1 MKNSRSIIVGI
12 SGLTLKKNEISILK
26 YYLPLGIILF
36 RRNIKDKY
44 QLSKLVNQ
52 IRGLVGTNCLIL
64 IDQEGGRVQRLNH
77 PNCPNYPAA
86 DIFGKLAVKSIK
98 IAKRAVYLNYYLLG
112 SDLKNIGINV
122 NCAPCLDVISRKTH
136 SIIGNRS
143 FSKDPNIVSLLGK
156 MACKGLM
163 DSGVLPIIKHI
174 PGHGRASSD
183 SHISLPIVKEKINFL
198 EKNDFIPFRDL
209 SKMPIAMTAHI
220 LYEDLDSRWPISQ
233 SKIANNYIK
242 KKLNYRGI
250 LISDDI
256 EMSALSG
263 DTKSKIESIYNAG
276 YDIILHC
283 SGIAKDTE
291 VALKYGKIIDNN
303 VLKKLEL
310 SCDKIQKINNLSYLP
325 SFKIEL
331 SDILK
336 KYLDYNL
343 SL

>member
-12 SGLTLKKNEISILK
+12 SGLILNKNEISILK
-26 YYLPLGIILF
+26 RYLPLGIILF
-36 RRNIKDKY
+36 SRNIKDKF
-44 QLSKLVNQ
+44 QLVQLVNQ
-52 IRGLVGTNCLIL
+52 IKGLLGNNCLIL
-64 IDQEGGRVQRLNH
+64 IDQEGGRVQRLKQ
-77 PNCPNYPAA
+77 PNCPNYPALE
-86 DIFGKLAVKSIK
+86 IYGKLAIKSIK

-112 SDLKNIGINV
+112 SDLIDIGINV
-122 NCAPCLDVISRKTH
+122 NCAPCLDVISEYTH
-136 SIIGNRS
+136 SVIGNRS

-156 MACKGLM
+156 MACNGLM

-183 SHISLPIVKEKINFL
+183 SHLSLPVVKEKIEFL
-198 EKNDFIPFRDL
+198 ENSDFIPFRVL

-220 LYEDLDSRWPISQ
+220 LYKDIDAKWPITQ

-263 DTKSKIESIYNAG
+263 DIKSRIESIYEAG

-283 SGIAKDTE
+283 SGKNKDTE
-291 VALKYGKIIDNN
+291 VALKNGKIIDNN
-303 VLKKLEL
+303 TLKKLQL
-310 SCDKIQKINNLSYLP
+310 SLDKIQKVNKLSCLSSY
-325 SFKIEL
+325 KIEL
-331 SDILK
+331 YDILK
-336 KYLDYNL
+336 NYMNYNI